1 MAISTVNASALV
13 VLDGAT
19 NAFRKV
25 QATFGSRQVSH
36 RFSYATQ
43 DLIRT
48 LVSNYLPP
56 MLTHRLTKP
65 LNWSCQDV

>member
-1 MAISTVNASALV
+1 MAISTVHPFALV

-19 NAFRKV
+19 NAFRKG
-25 QATFGSRQVSH
+25 QANFRSRQVPL
-36 RFSYATQ
+36 RFSYAIQ

-48 LVSNYLPP
+48 LVPNYLPP
-56 MLTHRLTKP
+56 MLSQRLTEP